1 MLEQLISRGVVE
13 GPMILRISP
22 DRLLHMLPNLGM
34 CIQPLKQQLQV
45 CMMKKNLTFIP
56 QNVQHPWLYHEQN
69 EVNGVSLF
77 PISHLCAYTE
87 KIASSVVALS
97 GSCNTRIPA
106 WEKAQSAQPGKMQN
120 IVVAVECNFVVILGP
135 STQKYTEVFM
145 SNEQHLTP
153 SCLDEYKGR
162 SKRQR
167 TWHTWTS
174 FFERNTTV
182 QQEVLESIL

>member
-1 MLEQLISRGVVE
+1 
-13 GPMILRISP
+13 
-22 DRLLHMLPNLGM
+22 
-34 CIQPLKQQLQV
+34 
-45 CMMKKNLTFIP
+45 
-56 QNVQHPWLYHEQN
+56 
-69 EVNGVSLF
+69 
-77 PISHLCAYTE
+77 LCAYTE

>member
-1 MLEQLISRGVVE
+1 MFSIHG
-13 GPMILRISP
+13 
-22 DRLLHMLPNLGM
+22 
-34 CIQPLKQQLQV
+34 CIMNRMKQ
-45 CMMKKNLTFIP
+45 ME
-56 QNVQHPWLYHEQN
+56 Y
-69 EVNGVSLF
+69 
-77 PISHLCAYTE
+77 LCAYTE
-87 KIASSVVALS
+87 KVASSVVALS

-106 WEKAQSAQPGKMQN
+106 WEKAQSAEPGKMQN

-167 TWHTWTS
+167 P
-174 FFERNTTV
+174 
-182 QQEVLESIL
+182 